1 VTNRI
6 LCVDDEPNILEAFE
20 RQLRKHFEVHT
31 ASGPEKG
38 LQVIAESGPFAVVVS
53 DLRMP
58 GMNGIEFLSRVRQTA
73 PDTVRIMLT
82 GDADLGAAMT
92 AVNEGKIFQ
101 FLTKPCPGE
110 MLTRALEAA
119 LEQHRLITA
128 ERELL
133 ERTLQGSI
141 GTLIEILSLVNP
153 TAFSR
158 SDRIRRCV
166 RHMAHQLKLAELW
179 QYELAA
185 TLSQIGCVV
194 VPPDVMDKFHL
205 RKTLSAGEQKVLL
218 SQCEVGHKL
227 LAKIPRL
234 EKVAEMVAQ
243 QRAAWNG
250 KELSDPV
257 LIGAHLLR
265 VAFDFDEQM
274 QQGKLLGEALVY
286 LRGRGEYNPKFID
299 ALRQLQ
305 VEDAR
310 AEMRLLKLSELKPRM
325 IMEADLFSKTG
336 LLLLAK
342 GQEVT
347 EPAIARLNSFESLF
361 GVAEPIS
368 VIVPGETH
376 RLSLSNEL
384 PALANNLSGASSHF
398 GLPVRP

>member
-1 VTNRI
+1 MTNKI
-6 LCVDDEPNILEAFE
+6 LCVDDEPKILEAFE
-20 RQLRKHFEVHT
+20 RQLRKHFEVYT
-31 ASGPEKG
+31 APGPEKG
-38 LQVIAESGPFAVVVS
+38 LEAIVESGPFAVVVS

-58 GMNGIEFLSRVRQTA
+58 GMNGIEFLSRVRQTS

-110 MLTRALEAA
+110 MLSRALEAA

-133 ERTLQGSI
+133 ERTLQSSI

-158 SDRIRRCV
+158 THRIRRYV
-166 RHMAHQLKLAELW
+166 RHMAAQMRLADLW

-194 VPPDVMDKFHL
+194 VPPDVLEKFHL
-205 RKTLSAGEQKVLL
+205 HQTLSPDEQKVVL
-218 SQCEVGHKL
+218 SHAEVGHKL

-234 EKVAEMVAQ
+234 EKVAQMVALQ
-243 QRAAWNG
+243 FSAWHG
-250 KELSDPV
+250 KDTADPV
-257 LIGAHLLR
+257 MIGAHLLR
-265 VAFDFDEQM
+265 VALDFDEQI
-274 QQGKLLGEALVY
+274 QQGKLLGEAMVY
-286 LRGRGEYNPKFID
+286 LRGRGECNPKFID

-310 AEMRLLKLSELKPRM
+310 SQIRLVRLSELKPRM
-325 IMEADLFSKTG
+325 IMEADLLSKTG
-336 LLLLAK
+336 LLLMSK

-347 EPAIARLNSFESLF
+347 ESAIARLISFESLF
-361 GVAEPIS
+361 GIAEPIS
-368 VIVPGETH
+368 VIVPGSPH
-376 RLSLSNEL
+376 SSAAL
-384 PALANNLSGASSHF
+384 PDLANTFSDVTSRL
-398 GLPVRP
+398 GLPVRPS